1 VTDPVEKT
9 TALQVIMRQYA
20 QGEWSFSEAAVA
32 GVRVWKIVIE
42 SLSGKQS
49 ADLMTL

>member
-1 VTDPVEKT
+1 M
-9 TALQVIMRQYA
+9 IMKQYS

-32 GVRVWKIVIE
+32 GVRVWKITIE

-49 ADLMTL
+49 KDMVTP